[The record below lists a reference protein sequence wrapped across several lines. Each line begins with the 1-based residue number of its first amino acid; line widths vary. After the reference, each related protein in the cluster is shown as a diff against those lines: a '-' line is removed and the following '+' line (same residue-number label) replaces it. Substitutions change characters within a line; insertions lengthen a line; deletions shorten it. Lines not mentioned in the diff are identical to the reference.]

1 LDEVVLRTLVS
12 VLVAV
17 TLPPGTDAPDGSLT
31 VPVMD
36 AVIVCAGARLANRD
50 STATSRQIFLR
61 IRLLLFVGYV
71 DRVLDQDAA
80 DQRHFSRISYKTH
93 KNTRISPTKQFIRQ
107 IVPVAYQATR
117 NYGFTTD

>member
-61 IRLLLFVGYV
+61 IRLLLFFRFV
-71 DRVLDQDAA
+71 DGFLYQEGAHKM
-80 DQRHFSRISYKTH
+80 HFFQIS
-93 KNTRISPTKQFIRQ
+93 
-107 IVPVAYQATR
+107 
-117 NYGFTTD
+117 